1 MSRVVVTW
9 RSQLF
14 SSARGG
20 ARAER
25 VVYLTPLN
33 QLLWLGL
40 DPRPPPPFTRTLP
53 GTCPCP
59 VSRSLTTTTGIHKS
73 PLAAPHTGTHDTQ
86 IETTSHAWLIS
97 RHAARAPHPHA
108 RTMHRHAH
116 ATHIHTRSL
125 LHPHIIGADT
135 RTVRDPVAFGSPQSS
150 SLRSLLSPPQI
161 SHTTIRPGTDR
172 SDICPAVR
180 SDMTCGVGTG
190 RFAWLGAARCGRAGQ
205 QQTSYHSPQSCTH
218 PSHKMAHADDFL
230 VAAIPP
236 LDLRNSCTS
245 LC

>member
-1 MSRVVVTW
+1 MSVSRVVVTCARSSFFKCSRRRAW
-9 RSQLF
+9 RKRPF
-14 SSARGG
+14 N
-20 ARAER
+20 
-25 VVYLTPLN
+25 LTLLN

-108 RTMHRHAH
+108 RTMHRHAR

-135 RTVRDPVAFGSPQSS
+135 RTVRDPVAFGSPRFS
-150 SLRSLLSPPQI
+150 SLRSLLSTSDI
-161 SHTTIRPGTDR
+161 SHDNPPGHRPVGHLSGRPLGHDLWSWHRQVCLAWRRTLW
-172 SDICPAVR
+172 
-180 SDMTCGVGTG
+180 TC
-190 RFAWLGAARCGRAGQ
+190 RAA
-205 QQTSYHSPQSCTH
+205 
-218 PSHKMAHADDFL
+218 AD
-230 VAAIPP
+230 VPP
-236 LDLRNSCTS
+236 LATELHAP
-245 LC
+245 